1 MNIFFYCKMLLKQ
14 NKMHKFK
21 GFFIPVNNVVPWFLI
36 YDYTLALSFDSIQ
49 LFIFHD
55 IWRSY

>member
-1 MNIFFYCKMLLKQ
+1 MLLKQ

-21 GFFIPVNNVVPWFLI
+21 VFFIPVNNVVPWFLI